1 MPFSEEERAALLAIK
16 GIGPKVVE
24 RIEAL
29 GVTSF
34 GALAARD
41 PSELC
46 AAVAAMLRSPCWKNS
61 PHARAAV
68 AAAVATARR
77 APSNTRQESKMAR
90 Q

>member
-1 MPFSEEERAALLAIK
+1 MPFSEEERATLLAIK
-16 GIGPKVVE
+16 GVGPKVVE

-46 AAVAAMLRSPCWKNS
+46 AAVAAILRSPCWKNS
-61 PHARAAV
+61 PQARAAIAAAV
-68 AAAVATARR
+68 AAA
-77 APSNTRQESKMAR
+77 RQEPGSGGRKVR
-90 Q
+90 W